1 MFLSNPSKQLVRGAA
16 FAVAL
21 TSLCLTACSSNNA
34 AVVTSQSGPVTSQ
47 SGSLTSDIVR
57 EGMTTDAALD
67 EFLGAVPDD
76 WGWAGGVF
84 DSPEPDDGG
93 LTAEISAATPE
104 AFAWHADATTAPS
117 PSDVLVASKQNGQTF
132 FLVFGVPGNAKLL
145 RVFTS
150 LTTYTPDAATWQ
162 RLVSASQPITLSITS
177 GTFENDMLTPDGGPH
192 SGQTLSLTIQ

>member
-16 FAVAL
+16 FSAL
-21 TSLCLTACSSNNA
+21 ALMSLCLTACSSNNPT
-34 AVVTSQSGPVTSQ
+34 VTSQSGQ
-47 SGSLTSDIVR
+47 LTTDIVR
-57 EGMTTDAALD
+57 GGMTTDAALD

-84 DSPEPDDGG
+84 DSPEADDGG
-93 LTAEISAATPE
+93 LAAVVSAATPE
-104 AFAWHADATTAPS
+104 AFAWHADPTTPPN
-117 PSDVLVASKQNGQTF
+117 PSDTLVASKQNGQTF
-132 FLVFGVPGNAKLL
+132 FLAFSVPENAKLL
-145 RVFTS
+145 RVFTN

-162 RLVSASQPITLSITS
+162 KLVSASQPITLSITS